1 MLAVT
6 GCSILLGAR
15 DRGDRGADLL
25 SKDAR
30 LLLAGVGQQ
39 DEELLA
45 AVAADDVAGTDR
57 GP

>member
-1 MLAVT
+1 L
-6 GCSILLGAR
+6 LHLGAR
-15 DRGDRGADLL
+15 DRGDHSADLL

-30 LLLAGVGQQ
+30 LHLAGVGQQ

-45 AVAADDVAGTDR
+45 GVAADEVAGTDR